1 MGEFENE
8 DDARGYKTR
17 EANHAE
23 LKVRDAIHKRLN
35 PMLLKAKFILQDAEC
50 ALCKTRGLN
59 ASCS

>member
-35 PMLLKAKFILQDAEC
+35 PMSSKQNSFFKMQN
-50 ALCKTRGLN
+50 ALSARQEV
-59 ASCS
+59 